1 MSNVTGI
8 ELRKVRPEAVNDRSV
23 LESVVDFLQDV
34 VEKVPQAYTTSRVP
48 NTEQLEPI
56 EWLRFMQ
63 NAQEWHP
70 NLRYDTLVL
79 IIGFKT
85 GVQLW
90 TIDTNGIAL
99 ELFSIKEHNISSS
112 CLLFTPHN
120 RLYGDDPYINQ
131 RPLIVFTKSIGS
143 PSIQIRSL
151 KYDHQ
156 HQHVKTILLQTEST
170 GIDSNKYALVCST
183 QASIIGY
190 DLVKF
195 EEKFLISTCYANNL
209 YHNLKLNNPFA
220 LSTRWLAFVDY
231 RLNLGHQSQ
240 GGINTNE
247 PYSSYTGV
255 VLNAA
260 KSLSKSVVKIG
271 ESVLNTMSSQSSTMA
286 SQSNLTDSKPS
297 TSVSLQQQK
306 HHHTST
312 NSSNST
318 TTRHRNGSGKDDS
331 QAGIVTIVD
340 TLKLFGSSIHDDKQ
354 NWIVA
359 HFQAHSEPVS
369 YLHFNPSG
377 HLLVTCDDCGH
388 YFNVL
393 EIQTSPYRCTRT
405 YVKHLYTLFRGDT
418 DCKIAHMTFT
428 YDSRWLA
435 VSTKR
440 GTTHLFAMNPYG
452 GSVNIRTHS
461 KAYVVNKASRYH
473 RTAGL
478 DDHSHVFETRRSY
491 ATNNEQTKTEINSNN
506 SSAINKNNSTNYNKN
521 SKQRTN
527 DSLLLPAVTLIRQPT
542 DGLTGS
548 LSAPFNVDCL
558 CLAAIFGVTRA
569 FINPEDSITHQEQ
582 RPCYSFFVISWHGRL
597 IEYVLEPGPDT
608 TKNTRVTSETPLILT
623 AYPKAQW
630 PLQKCT
636 TWPEVRM
643 ELGYAA
649 LSQGNTFTRPSS
661 ATKINFK
668 DDWLR
673 QVEMNTHVGPARR
686 LWMGPQFQ
694 FKTYSEAT
702 VSVCHPNSSVFTA
715 DLPQNSMNLVEA
727 DLKSLPM
734 QWSKSTPVQMP
745 NMQKDIS
752 PAYIEV
758 GSGSFQDAPSLSIYG
773 SSFDSLKSDFEVEL
787 VEKLFEAANDSTLK
801 NGSNGDNDSLC
812 SSTCSSTI
820 RGQNSMTDM
829 IPSFPD
835 ADAPD

>member
-1 MSNVTGI
+1 MERYHNASDKASNGLTQTQ
-8 ELRKVRPEAVNDRSV
+8 SC
-23 LESVVDFLQDV
+23 
-34 VEKVPQAYTTSRVP
+34 AYTTNRLPS
-48 NTEQLEPI
+48 TEQLEPI

-63 NAQEWHP
+63 NVQEWHP
-70 NLRYDTLVL
+70 SLRFDTLVL

-90 TIDTNGIAL
+90 AIDTNGVAL

-112 CLLFTPHN
+112 CLLFAPYNH
-120 RLYGDDPYINQ
+120 LYVDDPNVNQ
-131 RPLIVFTKSIGS
+131 RPLIAFTKSTGP

-151 KYDHQ
+151 KCDQQ

-170 GIDSNKYALVCST
+170 GIDSNKYALICST
-183 QASIIGY
+183 QTLIIGY
-190 DLVKF
+190 DIVKF
-195 EEKFLISTCYANNL
+195 EEKFVISTCYTNNFYL
-209 YHNLKLNNPFA
+209 NLKLSNPFA

-247 PYSSYTGV
+247 PCLSYTGV

-260 KSLSKSVVKIG
+260 KSLSKSVAKIG
-271 ESVLNTMSSQSSTMA
+271 ESVLNSMSSQPPTISG
-286 SQSNLTDSKPS
+286 QSNLSNSKPS
-297 TSVSLQQQK
+297 TSALPKQQK
-306 HHHTST
+306 HHHTPT
-312 NSSNST
+312 NSNNLT
-318 TTRHRNGSGKDDS
+318 ATRNRHGSIKDDS
-331 QAGIVTIVD
+331 QAGVVTVID

-354 NWIVA
+354 NWIIA
-359 HFQAHSEPVS
+359 HFQAHSEPIS

-435 VSTKR
+435 ISTKR
-440 GTTHLFAMNPYG
+440 GTTHLFALNPYG
-452 GSVNIRTHS
+452 GSVNIRTHT

-491 ATNNEQTKTEINSNN
+491 ATNNELIKTDINSNSSSSMNTNTNN
-506 SSAINKNNSTNYNKN
+506 SSNHNKS
-521 SKQRTN
+521 SKYRTN
-527 DSLLLPAVTLIRQPT
+527 DPSLLPAVTLIRQPT
-542 DGLTGS
+542 DGLSGS
-548 LSAPFNVDCL
+548 LIAPFNVDCL

-569 FINPEDSITHQEQ
+569 FINPEDVSTHQEQ
-582 RPCYSFFVISWHGRL
+582 RPCCSLFLISWHGRL

-608 TKNTRVTSETPLILT
+608 TRNTRITSETSLT
-623 AYPKAQW
+623 LKAFPKAQW
-630 PLQKCT
+630 SLQKCL

-643 ELGYAA
+643 EIGYAA
-649 LSQGNTFTRPSS
+649 LSQGNTFTRTSS
-661 ATKINFK
+661 ATKVNLK

-715 DLPQNSMNLVEA
+715 DLPQDSMNLVEA

-734 QWSKSTPVQMP
+734 QWSKSTPVLMP
-745 NMQKDIS
+745 GLQKDIS

-773 SSFDSLKSDFEVEL
+773 SSFDSAKSDYEVEL
-787 VEKLFEAANDSTLK
+787 VEKLFEAANDLTLK

-812 SSTCSSTI
+812 SSICSSTI
-820 RGQNSMTDM
+820 RGQNSTVDM
-829 IPSFPD
+829 IPSFPG
-835 ADAPD
+835 ADALD